1 MHGPDGCP
9 AGPLARDADCQSVSE
24 NRREISFGKY
34 SMKQIV
40 SLVAVCCLLGC
51 GSAAGADE
59 IRIEHDVDYL
69 GADRKEKA
77 DLYLPMPGTANQRFP
92 GVVVIHG
99 GGWSG
104 GDKRQPREVNIST
117 NLAHHGYVCM
127 SINYVL
133 SVPKAKDVTWPR
145 NLHDCKTAV
154 RWLRQ
159 NAERLQ
165 LDPEHI
171 GAIGGSAGGHL
182 STMLALT
189 DAKDGLDPQGPYG
202 EFSCRV
208 QAAVDLYGPADL
220 LNWQDLSMLQ
230 KKRSEAP
237 EGYTKASPATYA
249 DKNSAPLLIIQGTAD
264 TIVSVQQSE
273 LLASALEKAGAPHQ
287 LVIVPGGVHGFHL
300 EPTQQDLRP
309 LVFGFFDKYLKAKP

>member
-1 MHGPDGCP
+1 
-9 AGPLARDADCQSVSE
+9 
-24 NRREISFGKY
+24 
-34 SMKQIV
+34 MKQIV
-40 SLVAVCCLLGC
+40 SIVAVCCLIGR

-69 GADRKEKA
+69 GADRKEQA
-77 DLYLPMPGTANQRFP
+77 DLYLPISGSPNQRFP

-104 GDKRQPREVNIST
+104 GDKRQPREINICT

-133 SVPKAKDVTWPR
+133 SSPKAMDVTWPR

-154 RWLRQ
+154 RWLRR
-159 NAERLQ
+159 NAGRLQ

-189 DAKDGLDPQGPYG
+189 DAKDGLDPKGPYA
-202 EFSCRV
+202 EFSCRI

-220 LNWQDLSMLQ
+220 LNWQDLSMLG

-237 EGYTKASPATYA
+237 EAYTKASPATYA
-249 DKNSAPLLIIQGTAD
+249 DKNNAPLLIIQGTAD

-273 LLASALEKAGAPHQ
+273 LLAAALEKAGAPHQ
-287 LVIVPGGVHGFHL
+287 LVIVSGGVHGFHL
-300 EPTQQDLRP
+300 EPKQEDLRP
-309 LVFGFFDKYLKAKP
+309 LVFGFFDQYLKAKP